1 MIKLHILCILKFLLW
16 LRANFQIKIC
26 WIGIHRSKAP
36 TTKGMN
42 ESLPSPA
49 ILLMNEGGGGTQQ
62 DLGAAAA
69 DDYEYDVSESL
80 DHYNWAEL
88 IPVVIVYSVV
98 LLLGVL
104 GNGKNWLR
112 SLY

>member
-1 MIKLHILCILKFLLW
+1 
-16 LRANFQIKIC
+16 
-26 WIGIHRSKAP
+26 
-36 TTKGMN
+36 MN
-42 ESLPSPA
+42 ESLASSA
-49 ILLMNEGGGGTQQ
+49 ILLMNEGGGGKQQ

-112 SLY
+112 RKLV